1 MAICLNKGF
10 GVKEFSNPRVLIL
23 LAVYNGRIWLE
34 EQLKSISTQCDVT
47 IKILIS
53 DDNSTDGSKE
63 WLIKSMKGNDDIS
76 MIAKSK
82 RSGSAGQNF
91 LHLIRNCDFED
102 YDYIAF
108 SDQDD
113 VWFENKLSSGVE
125 CLQNSRAC
133 GYSSSATAFWESG
146 KEKLI
151 TQSRDVRKFDFLFE
165 GAGQGCTFILK
176 QDFFSLVQKFCIEN
190 ESITKKFYYHDWLVY
205 ILARSNGNDWF
216 FDDRS
221 FIRYRQHASNDTGA
235 RGSIEAVKSR
245 LSLIASGWYKHQ
257 IEVALEISKL
267 TTKNRRGLEEFEN
280 IFSKS
285 GSLHRRLSLATFFIL
300 KGRRKTTDRLALVF
314 SALMGWI

>member
-1 MAICLNKGF
+1 M
-10 GVKEFSNPRVLIL
+10 EVLSKPNVLVL
-23 LAVYNGRIWLE
+23 LATYNGVIWLE
-34 EQLKSISTQCDVT
+34 EQLNSIFDQSDVCV
-47 IKILIS
+47 KILVS
-53 DDNSTDGSKE
+53 DDQSDDESPQFLSNF
-63 WLIKSMKGNDDIS
+63 IKSNPNIEMILDND
-76 MIAKSK
+76 

-91 LHLIRNCDFED
+91 FQLIRNCDYKDF
-102 YDYIAF
+102 DYIAF

-113 VWFENKLSSGVE
+113 VWLKNKLSSGIE
-125 CLQNSRAC
+125 CIENTSAC
-133 GYSSSATAFWESG
+133 GYSSSTMAFWESG
-146 KEKLI
+146 KKKLI
-151 TQSRDVRKFDFLFE
+151 TQSKDVRKFDFLFE

-176 QDFFSLVQKFCIEN
+176 HDFFTYVQKFCIDN

-245 LSLIASGWYKHQ
+245 LSLIASGWYKRQ

-267 TTKNRRGLEEFEN
+267 TTKKRKNLEEFEK
-280 IFSKS
+280 IFTRT
-285 GSLHRRLSLATFFIL
+285 GSLHRRLILARFFIL

-314 SALMGWI
+314 SALLGWI